1 MVRSPCN
8 GQVEV
13 MFENEQALG
22 NVPRVS
28 EDDLERN
35 IDELQSRMDTLLA
48 QDGEEDRA
56 QAKVLAVLLRNR
68 RNIIELL
75 RSGRFV

>member
-1 MVRSPCN
+1 
-8 GQVEV
+8 

-48 QDGEEDRA
+48 QDGEEDQG

>member
-1 MVRSPCN
+1 MRGPCN

-22 NVPRVS
+22 TVPRVT

-35 IDELQSRMDTLLA
+35 IDDLQSRMDTLLA
-48 QDGEEDRA
+48 QDGEEDQG

>member
-1 MVRSPCN
+1 
-8 GQVEV
+8 

-22 NVPRVS
+22 TVPRVT

-35 IDELQSRMDTLLA
+35 IDDLQSRMDTLLA
-48 QDGEEDRA
+48 QDGEEDHG

>member
-1 MVRSPCN
+1 
-8 GQVEV
+8 

-22 NVPRVS
+22 NVPRVT

>member
-1 MVRSPCN
+1 MRGPCN

-48 QDGEEDRA
+48 QDGEEDQG

>member
-1 MVRSPCN
+1 
-8 GQVEV
+8 
-13 MFENEQALG
+13 
-22 NVPRVS
+22 
-28 EDDLERN
+28 
-35 IDELQSRMDTLLA
+35 MDTLLA
-48 QDGEEDRA
+48 QDGEEDQG

>member
-1 MVRSPCN
+1 
-8 GQVEV
+8 

-22 NVPRVS
+22 NVPRVT

-35 IDELQSRMDTLLA
+35 IDKLQSRMDTLLA
-48 QDGEEDRA
+48 QDGEEDRQ
-56 QAKVLAVLLRNR
+56 QAKVLAALLRNR

>member
-1 MVRSPCN
+1 
-8 GQVEV
+8 

-22 NVPRVS
+22 TVPRVT

-35 IDELQSRMDTLLA
+35 IDDLQSRMDTLLA
-48 QDGEEDRA
+48 QDGEEDQG

>member
-1 MVRSPCN
+1 
-8 GQVEV
+8 

>member
-1 MVRSPCN
+1 MRGPCN

-22 NVPRVS
+22 TVPRVT

-35 IDELQSRMDTLLA
+35 IDDLQSRMDTLLA
-48 QDGEEDRA
+48 QDG
-56 QAKVLAVLLRNR
+56 
-68 RNIIELL
+68 
-75 RSGRFV
+75 

>member
-1 MVRSPCN
+1 MLRGPCN

-22 NVPRVS
+22 TVPRVT

-35 IDELQSRMDTLLA
+35 IDDLQSRMDTLLA
-48 QDGEEDRA
+48 QDGEEDQG

>member
-1 MVRSPCN
+1 
-8 GQVEV
+8 

-22 NVPRVS
+22 TVPRVT

-48 QDGEEDRA
+48 QDGEEDQG